1 MRTPH
6 WAIEQYARLAVLTDA
21 DCTDA
26 ELLEHLRGKEPHLR
40 GCYAV
45 DCILG
50 KS

>member
-21 DCTDA
+21 GCTDA
-26 ELLEHLRGKEPHLR
+26 ELLEHLRGEGPHLR

-45 DCILG
+45 DMLLG
-50 KS
+50 RA